1 MLMNTNKPQQGT
13 LMNINKTQRRSA
25 NVPMSTNR
33 QQISTN
39 NRDEHKQNT
48 LKGANVPIA
57 NEHQ

>member
-1 MLMNTNKPQQGT
+1 
-13 LMNINKTQRRSA
+13 MNINKTQRRSA